1 MRFLLKEQPYETRL
15 AAGEVR
21 YAQDGRPTGAVEH
34 WRHTH
39 AHDGYH
45 FWRVDLDGR
54 ASSGDTFLY
63 NLLLDLHGRPA
74 DLRWRFYNQHGRA
87 DGQILFEAEQLTAV
101 RHINGVRY
109 EQEVP
114 PAPFFFPSV
123 AGLWLLRGVASGRV
137 ALLTLDMYQR
147 EPEAFMALVPLTAEL
162 AHENGRATLRWAN
175 QERLIQWDAHG
186 YPVYMARQD
195 GLTAGDPSKPSP

>member
-1 MRFLLKEQPYETRL
+1 MRFLLKEQLYEKRL
-15 AAGEVR
+15 AAGELR
-21 YAQDGRPTGAVEH
+21 YEQDGRPTGAIEH
-34 WRHTH
+34 WRYTH

-63 NLLLDLHGRPA
+63 NLLLDPHGRPA
-74 DLRWRFYNQHGRA
+74 DLRWRFYNASNRA
-87 DGQILFEAEQLTAV
+87 HGQILFEAGQMTAV
-101 RHINGVRY
+101 REINGQRF

-123 AGLWLLRGVASGRV
+123 AGLWLLRGVQGGRV
-137 ALLTLDMYQR
+137 ALQTLAMHQR

-162 AHENGRATLRWAN
+162 AQAERTTVLRWGE
-175 QERLIQWDAHG
+175 QERRSWWDAQG
-186 YPVYMARQD
+186 FPERMERQD
-195 GLTAGDPSKPSP
+195 GLTAVGVGRGK